1 MRAWFL
7 ILLAAALSGCAG
19 YKLGPTNGVSAGSRT
34 VQIKPF
40 VNQTQEPRVGEYIN
54 ISLRKQLQQE
64 GTYHLETHGTPDIL
78 VSGEVTKFL
87 RSGLSYQPNDILTPA
102 EYTLE
107 LHIHMVAVEVSTGKK
122 FIDRTVQGITYIR
135 IGQDEYSDER
145 QAIPILTD
153 TLARNAVS
161 LLVDGK
167 W

>member
-7 ILLAAALSGCAG
+7 IFLAVAMGGCAG
-19 YKLGPTNGVSAGSRT
+19 YKVGPTNGVSAGSRSVT
-34 VQIKPF
+34 IKPF
-40 VNQTQEPRVGEYIN
+40 VNKTQEPHITEYLGT
-54 ISLRKQLQQE
+54 SLRKQLQQD
-64 GTYHLETHGTPDIL
+64 GTYRLETHAVPDII
-78 VSGEVTKFL
+78 VSGEITKFL

-107 LHIHMVAVEVSTGKK
+107 LHIHMVAIDVSTGKK
-122 FIDRTVQGITYIR
+122 FIDRNVQGITYIR

-145 QAIPILTD
+145 QAIPVLTD